1 MRIRITQEM
10 NKKLQVAKYIVA
22 DYLTALCAWMLFF
35 IYRKQAVD
43 SNLMDHIGM
52 VFLDKNLY
60 LGIFIIPFYWLLL
73 YVLIGTYRKIYR
85 KSRLRE
91 FGQTALIS
99 FIGVT
104 IIFFSLILDD
114 VIVDSRTYLR
124 FYLVLLSI
132 HLFLTAITR
141 FIITSRTAYRI
152 HNKIIGFNTIIIGS
166 NGNAISI
173 FNEIENQE
181 KSSGNKFLGFVNA
194 EGYKS
199 YKLEEHLPHLG
210 SLKDLN
216 RIVKELNIEE
226 VIIAI
231 EHAENHTIEKIIT
244 QLEDTEVVIKIIP
257 VIQDILVGSVKTT
270 SIFQAPLIQIFPDL
284 MPDWQ
289 MSLKRI
295 LDIVM
300 SVICL
305 ILLSPVMIFTAIM
318 IKVGSKGPIFYSQER
333 VGLRGKPFVMHKFR
347 TMYKDAEVHGP
358 ALSSKD
364 DPRITKAG
372 KFLRKVRIDEIPQ
385 FFTVL
390 KGDMS
395 LVGPRPERRFYIDLI
410 VQRAPHYRLLQKVKP
425 GITSWGQVKYGY
437 AENVDQMIER
447 LKFDLLY
454 IENMSLAMDFK
465 ILIYTVLIIVQGR
478 GK

>member
-1 MRIRITQEM
+1 M
-10 NKKLQVAKYIVA
+10 NKKLQVVKYILA
-22 DYLTALCAWMLFF
+22 DFISAFISWTLFF
-35 IYRKQAVD
+35 IYRKHAVD
-43 SNLMDHIGM
+43 KDLLSHFQQ
-52 VFLDKNLY
+52 VFMDKNLY
-60 LGIFIIPFYWLLL
+60 LGVVIIPLFWLLL

-85 KSRLRE
+85 KARLRE
-91 FGQTALIS
+91 FGQTVLIT

-104 IIFFSLILDD
+104 IIFFTLILDD
-114 VIVDSRTYLR
+114 IIIDNRTYLR
-124 FYLVLLSI
+124 FYLVLFFI
-132 HLFLTAITR
+132 HLFFTALFR
-141 FIITSRTAYRI
+141 FIITSRTAFKI
-152 HNKIIGFNTIIIGS
+152 HNKIIGFNTIIVGS

-173 FNEIENQE
+173 YNEIENQE
-181 KSSGNKFLGFVNA
+181 KSSGNKFVGFVNA
-194 EGYKS
+194 EGYQN
-199 YKLEEHLPHLG
+199 YKLSEHLQHLG
-210 SLKDLN
+210 ELRDLN
-216 RIVKELNIEE
+216 RIVKEMNIEE
-226 VIIAI
+226 VVIAI
-231 EHAENHTIEKIIT
+231 EHSENHTIEKIIT
-244 QLEDTEVVIKIIP
+244 QLEDTDVVIKIIP

-318 IKVGSKGPIFYSQER
+318 IKLGSKGPVFYSQER
-333 VGLRGKPFVMHKFR
+333 IGLKGKPFIMHKFR
-347 TMYKDAEVHGP
+347 TMYKDAEKNGP
-358 ALSSKD
+358 ALSSHE
-364 DPRITKAG
+364 DPRITKFG
-372 KFLRKVRIDEIPQ
+372 KFLRKVRIDEVPQ

-395 LVGPRPERRFYIDLI
+395 LVGPRPERKFYIDQI
-410 VQRAPHYRLLQKVKP
+410 VQRAPHYRLLHKVKP

-465 ILIYTVLIIVQGR
+465 ILIYTVLIIIQGR